1 MEFVYPF
8 FLYTSILLGIPLGI
22 HYLNLRR
29 YKKLYFSNVLLLQ
42 QIQSQSR
49 SRDKLKKYGL
59 LICRLTAFLL
69 IIFAF
74 AQPYIPSKEGVKSKV
89 QNRLVSV
96 YVDNSYSMTLP
107 GPQGNLLE
115 LARQKAREV
124 AMAFDLNTRFQLL
137 TNDFE
142 GRHQQLVYREEFL
155 NLLTQ
160 VQVSPLS
167 RTIPDIL
174 ARQHALLDLE
184 PNAIS
189 QSFLI
194 SDFQKNMIGGPLK
207 LGDDKLIL
215 NLVRL
220 NGTNRRNLYI
230 DSVYNLNKIQ
240 RVGEKEKLV
249 IRIKE
254 SAFEA
259 GHEPVTVAVQVKINA
274 QLKAVSTVRMTE
286 NSAINDT
293 VNYLIQDSGSQK
305 LVVTLTD
312 QPIIFDDHFYGAWS
326 VSPSASIMV
335 IRGGPENKFIRAVY
349 AADPYFNLT
358 TVDENHIN
366 YGAIAGQQLI
376 ILDQLKN
383 PPTAL
388 NVELS
393 RFLATGGNVLFL
405 PSPDQPITGMKR
417 FLSSFNVDLPDTL
430 MHQQLAVKSLNRQS
444 DIFDGVFDKFP
455 TNPTLPIVNFY
466 VRYTE
471 RSQLLREK
479 VIRMNGNLPMLAL
492 YNLGK
497 GRWYQSAVP
506 FTDAGGTIQR
516 QALFVPLMYQLALTH
531 ASRQALYYEIGKD
544 HSLPLADLSGGVHT
558 GLKLSSQSIELIPE
572 VRQNKNLTTLY
583 IGSQVHNDG
592 IYALKNGNTQVNEY
606 AFNYNRNESI
616 MSFFSLGELHELTG
630 LKVSAIIEP
639 GKESLSNQI
648 KQSSLGTQLWKVCL
662 ILSLVFLALEE
673 CIIWFDSRKKVLV

>member
-8 FLYTSILLGIPLGI
+8 FLYTAILLGIPLGI

-29 YKKLYFSNVLLLQ
+29 YKKLYFSNVPLLQ

-59 LICRLTAFLL
+59 LICRLLAFLL
-69 IIFAF
+69 IILAF
-74 AQPYIPSKEGVKSKV
+74 AQPFIPSREGVKLKV

-160 VQVSPLS
+160 VQVSPLN
-167 RTIPDIL
+167 RTVTDVL
-174 ARQHALLDLE
+174 SRQHALLDLQ
-184 PNAIS
+184 PAAIV

-194 SDFQKNMIGGPLK
+194 SDFQKNMIPESLK
-207 LGDDKLIL
+207 LDADKLTIHL
-215 NLVRL
+215 LRL
-220 NGTNRRNLYI
+220 DGINRRNLYI

-240 RVGEKEKLV
+240 RIGEKEKLV

-254 SAFEA
+254 SAFES
-259 GHEPVTVAVQVKINA
+259 GHEPLTVALQVKLNA
-274 QLKAVSTVRMTE
+274 RLKAVSTVRMTE

-293 VNYLIQDSGSQK
+293 VNYLIQESGPQK
-305 LVVTLTD
+305 LVVYLTD
-312 QPIIFDDHFYGAWS
+312 QPITFDDHFYGAWT
-326 VSPSASIMV
+326 VEPSASIMV
-335 IRGGPENKFIRAVY
+335 IHSGQENQFIKAVY
-349 AADPYFNLT
+349 ASDPYFKVT

-366 YGAIAGQQLI
+366 YAAIAGQKLI
-376 ILDQLKN
+376 ILDQLIN

-393 RFLATGGNVLFL
+393 RFLALGGNVLFL
-405 PSPDQPITGMKR
+405 PSPDQSISGMRR
-417 FLSSFNVDLPDTL
+417 FLSTFNVDPPDTVV
-430 MHQQLAVKSLNRQS
+430 HQQLAVKSLNRQS
-444 DIFDGVFDKFP
+444 DIFEGVFDKFP
-455 TNPTLPIVNFY
+455 GNPALPLVNFY
-466 VRYTE
+466 VRYIQ

-479 VIRMNGNLPMLAL
+479 IIKMSGELPMLTQ

-531 ASRQALYYEIGKD
+531 SGHQHLYYEIGKD
-544 HSLPLADLSGGVHT
+544 HSLPLPDLNSGGRA

-572 VRQNKNLTTLY
+572 IRKNKELTTLY
-583 IGSQVHNDG
+583 IGLQVHNDG
-592 IYALKNGNTQVNEY
+592 LYALKNGNNLVNEY

-616 MSFFSLGELHELTG
+616 MSFYSLAELHQLTG
-630 LKVSAIIEP
+630 LKVSAIIQS
-639 GKESLSNQI
+639 GKESLSSQI
-648 KQSSLGTQLWKVCL
+648 KQSNLGTQLWKVCL

-673 CIIWFDSRKKVLV
+673 FIIWVDTRKKVRV